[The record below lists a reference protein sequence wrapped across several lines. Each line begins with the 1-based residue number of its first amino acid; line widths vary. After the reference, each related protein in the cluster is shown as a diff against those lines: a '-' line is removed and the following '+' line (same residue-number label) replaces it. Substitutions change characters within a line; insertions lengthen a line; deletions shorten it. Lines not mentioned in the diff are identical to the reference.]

1 MSGKT
6 GFPKIQWEDDDAS
19 FGLNNEGGEAA
30 AEGDEFGSLLA
41 ATPKTSVRFL
51 VGEKVKGVIATI
63 PSDEGDALVDLGTNK
78 SAGVIARYE
87 LCDEQGVLKHKVGET
102 IEAFVLSMKGGE
114 IQLSFKNTQ
123 ALKSIS
129 DLEAA
134 YSRGLPVKGRVA
146 KANKGGFEV
155 MIFGKPAFCPVS
167 QIDSKFVEDTAP
179 YVGKD
184 FEFLI
189 EKFERGGRNLVVSR
203 AALLKAQA
211 EQRTKELLATLTP
224 ETVLDGVVKELRDFG
239 AFVDLGGVDGMV
251 HVSEI
256 THARVAKPGDV
267 LTVGDKVRVKVLKIE
282 PVAGGRPK
290 IALSIKAAMTDPWDE
305 IDRHVEGGAS
315 YTGRV
320 VNIMPFGAFVELK
333 PGIEGLLHVSEM
345 SWTKRIHH
353 PSDVVKVGDV
363 VTVLVKDIDRH
374 ARRISLSMK
383 QLEQDPW
390 FGAAERFAVG
400 KTLTAPVEKL
410 RPFGAII
417 DLGDGITGMLPITVI
432 KKKFGDAY
440 RTQATPPKTLEVRVQ
455 HLDLNERKIQLT
467 LAGMEDDE
475 DGAQDYREYLKAEAA
490 ARAQAASASEAAA
503 SAASSKMGALGALL
517 QAKLD
522 AKKSGR

>member
-41 ATPKTSVRFL
+41 ATPKTAVRFL

-63 PSDEGDALVDLGTNK
+63 PTDEGDALVDLGTNK
-78 SAGVIARYE
+78 SAGVLARYE

-123 ALKSIS
+123 ALKSLS

-179 YVGKD
+179 YIGKD

-267 LTVGDKVRVKVLKIE
+267 LTVGDKVCVKVLKIE

-374 ARRISLSMK
+374 SRRISLSMK